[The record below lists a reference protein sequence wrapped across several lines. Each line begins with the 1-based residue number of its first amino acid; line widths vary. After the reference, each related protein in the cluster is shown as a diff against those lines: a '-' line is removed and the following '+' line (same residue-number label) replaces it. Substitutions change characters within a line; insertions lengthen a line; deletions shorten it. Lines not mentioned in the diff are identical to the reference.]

1 MTTSLTQT
9 QPAKSPAIPKTVK
22 SYLTS
27 DYFKTQV
34 ALCLPKHMTAE
45 RFIRVAITAT
55 TREPKLLECTPESVV
70 ACCLALS
77 ELGLEPDGRRAH
89 LIPYGK
95 VCTLIVDYKGLVE
108 LAMNSG
114 TVSSIFAERV
124 CDKDEFTWDTG
135 EIFHKINWR
144 EDRGKMYAVYVV
156 IKFKDGGKHT
166 EVMTRADVDRIRSLS
181 KAGGNGPW
189 VQHYDEMAKKTVFRR
204 ASKWVKLSPELHEA
218 LDKSENLSAVAP
230 PSALVEIAEY
240 GDDVRMEDL
249 PPPAPAPEPTNEP
262 PSGGPS
268 ETSPQPSTSRKNAPA
283 VSPSI
288 EPNKSVPQHELS
300 VLVLD
305 AGHAFDDLT
314 KWLATE
320 YWNAADADKYGVDTW
335 SGFYDVPTQVAKT
348 LLKAKA
354 GLLQGL
360 AGMKGQS

>member
-1 MTTSLTQT
+1 MTAPAQT
-9 QPAKSPAIPKTVK
+9 TVPAKTTPAIPKTVK

-27 DYFKTQV
+27 DYFKKQV

-55 TREPKLLECTPESVV
+55 TRVPKLLDCTPDSVV

-95 VCTLIVDYKGLVE
+95 VCTLVVDYKGLVE

-166 EVMTRADVDRIRSLS
+166 EVMTKSDVDRIRARS
-181 KAGGNGPW
+181 KAGNNGPW
-189 VQHYDEMAKKTVFRR
+189 VSDYDEMAKKTVFRR
-204 ASKWVKLSPELHEA
+204 ASKWVKLSPEIHEA
-218 LDKSENLSAVAP
+218 LDKSETHSAVASP
-230 PSALVEIAEY
+230 DALVEIAE
-240 GDDVRMEDL
+240 L
-249 PPPAPAPEPTNEP
+249 PESTEPETSAETSTEHDPS
-262 PSGGPS
+262 SGGQP
-268 ETSPQPSTSRKNAPA
+268 ETTPQQPQSRKAPA
-283 VSPSI
+283 VSTS
-288 EPNKSVPQHELS
+288 ELNKPATPQQELAY
-300 VLVLD
+300 LVTT
-305 AGHAFDDLT
+305 AGHTFDDL
-314 KWLATE
+314 KRWLSTE
-320 YWNAADADKYGVDTW
+320 YWSQADADRYGVDSW
-335 SGFYDVPTQVAKT
+335 SNFDDVPTQVAKT
-348 LLKAKA
+348 LLKAKV
-354 GLLQGL
+354 GLMQGL
-360 AGMKGQS
+360 AALKGPA